1 MIWHPFT
8 QHAILPE
15 VIKIHSGKDAMLFL
29 EDGNILLDAIS
40 SWWVNLHGHANPVIA
55 DAIFQQAHTLE
66 QVIFA
71 SFSHHPAEQL
81 AQDLLPLLPG
91 NMEYLFFSDDGS
103 TAVEVALKMS
113 FQYFH
118 NQGIKKNKI
127 IALENAYHGDTF
139 GAMAVSGRSVFNK
152 PFQDLFFE
160 VIFIPVPTLD
170 NIEDVLEQVK
180 KLALNED
187 IAAVIVEPVVQ
198 GVAGMNIY
206 EPKFLDEVL
215 DILLTKDVLFI
226 ADEIMTGFGRT
237 GTLFASEQLR
247 HKPDLICLSKGITG
261 GFLPLGVTACKKFI
275 YDVFHSKD
283 VTKTF
288 FHGHSYTA
296 NPLACAAANASLK
309 LTMHP
314 NTRYQWKNIEQCHWK
329 FHEVIQNHPKI
340 QNSRVKGTIWAAEI
354 VSDNAS
360 FQNPLSIEFMKRAVQ
375 GGVLLRPLANS
386 LYILPPYCITN
397 TQLEKIYNTI
407 INILDEL

>member
-29 EDGNILLDAIS
+29 EDGSILIDAIS
-40 SWWVNLHGHANPVIA
+40 SWWVNLHGHARPEIA
-55 DAIFQQAHTLE
+55 DAIFQQAYTLE

-81 AQDLLPLLPG
+81 AHDLLPLLPG

-118 NQGIKKNKI
+118 NQGIKKTKI

-139 GAMAVSGRSVFNK
+139 GAMAVSARSVFNK
-152 PFQDLFFE
+152 PFQDFFFE

-170 NIEDVLEQVK
+170 NIEDVLDQVK
-180 KLALNED
+180 KLALKED

-198 GVAGMNIY
+198 GVAGMNMY

-275 YDVFHSKD
+275 YDAFHSKD

-309 LTMHP
+309 LTTHP
-314 NTRYQWKNIEQCHWK
+314 HTRNQWKNIEHSHWQ

-354 VSDNAS
+354 VSDNSS
-360 FQNPLSIEFMKRAVQ
+360 FQNPLSVEFMKRALQ
-375 GGVLLRPLANS
+375 NGVLLRPLANS
-386 LYILPPYCITN
+386 LYILPPYCITIS
-397 TQLEKIYNTI
+397 QLEKTYNTI